1 MAGREVPPRANRVP
15 TTAQSELLPGIQV
28 GVWAVTAAC
37 TFDTLVLELESNT
50 PHLLLVT
57 LAPVDQRIRAGLRET
72 FRFAA
77 AAADRKC
84 EFAGVGGAEG
94 FAVAVV
100 WKNTNS
106 CKPDVEQLG
115 CICDTPNDICDTPIG
130 IPAEAAAFK
139 VTMGEEAHIVA
150 AVSQARDVDVG
161 WTEEFSKNLRNLMLE
176 KQVRCLGVHSSG
188 PDELADA
195 ATAVFANVVS
205 VQVESQPWA
214 QRTDYDA
221 TRAAEAG
228 AFFGINEIELP
239 RLIHA
244 PVYLMA
250 FGGAFNDDAN
260 YKIPGTNLATLTDS
274 YKLWYGIVSGDSV
287 RGLDKI
293 PLAKNSWLDKIG
305 PRYYNFKQIRAPLI
319 DGVCAVHAR
328 AQDPPA
334 ELGTLARVKR
344 RDAGS
349 TD

>member
-1 MAGREVPPRANRVP
+1 MASREIPPRANRAP
-15 TTAQSELLPGIQV
+15 TAAQPQVLPGIQV
-28 GVWAVTAAC
+28 GVWAVTADC
-37 TFDTLVLELESNT
+37 TLDAVVRALKSNT
-50 PHLLLVT
+50 PHLLVVT
-57 LAPVDQRIRAGLRET
+57 LAPVEEKIRNSLRET
-72 FRFAA
+72 FKTAGKRAEWECNFARFI
-77 AAADRKC
+77 
-84 EFAGVGGAEG
+84 GGREG
-94 FAVAVV
+94 SAVAVA
-100 WKNTNS
+100 WKNTTA
-106 CKPDVEQLG
+106 CTPDVSQLRY
-115 CICDTPNDICDTPIG
+115 ICDNPGDVPTG

-139 VTMGEEAHIVA
+139 VTIGEESHIVA
-150 AVSQARDVDVG
+150 AVSQARDVDVS
-161 WTEEFSKNLRNLMLE
+161 WTDEFSKNLRNLMLE
-176 KQVRCLGVHSSG
+176 KQVRWLGVHSSG

-250 FGGAFNDDAN
+250 FGGAFEDDVN
-260 YKIPGTNLATLTDS
+260 YKIPGTNLEKLTDS
-274 YKLWYGIVSGDSV
+274 FKLWYGIMSGDSV
-287 RGLDKI
+287 RRLDKI

-334 ELGTLARVKR
+334 ELGTLAHVKR

-349 TD
+349 TAT